1 MLNIRSNTAIS
12 SDELIMGLLVLFI
25 SAFLVA
31 ESRWSRL
38 HNEQAIYSDSAHH
51 LYLHEKT
58 DLTELSDSLSKAG
71 IVKNREELR
80 WAAEL
85 LGWKRFREG
94 HYLIDKK
101 YTYDAFL
108 SKLARGIQDPVS
120 VTILP
125 GKSVGKIAAMVSED
139 MQFDSLSF
147 RKVIRDSS
155 ILEKQKL
162 TPRGVIGRLYPNTYS
177 LFWTASPRKF
187 FKRILSEFDKAVIKP
202 NKSKFEKLDY
212 TVDEIV
218 TLASIVEWE
227 AKSKAEQATISGLYW
242 NRLERGMRLQ
252 ADPTVN
258 YAVGERRRLLY
269 EDYRIDHPYNTYQ
282 YRGLPPGPIT
292 NPSSGAIEAALYP
305 EKHDYLYMVAS
316 PDGTHSFSKTFEEH
330 KRKSA
335 EWRKWLQKQYRIKEQ
350 RKRNSE

>member
-1 MLNIRSNTAIS
+1 MNIKPHIAVS
-12 SDELIMGLLVLFI
+12 SDEFIFGLLVLFI

-38 HNEQAIYSDSAHH
+38 NSEQAIASDSPYH
-51 LYLHEKT
+51 LYLDKKT
-58 DLTELSDSLSKAG
+58 DLAELSDSLIQAG
-71 IVKNREELR
+71 IVKSREELR

-94 HYLIDKK
+94 HYLIDQK

-125 GKSVGKIAAMVSED
+125 GKDMGSIAAMVSKN

-147 RKVIRDSS
+147 RKVLTDST
-155 ILEKQKL
+155 ILSAGKVD
-162 TPRGVIGRLYPNTYS
+162 THGVIGRLYPNTYS
-177 LFWTASPRKF
+177 LFWTATPKKV
-187 FKRILSEFDKAVIKP
+187 FKRILNEFEKAVINPHKAQF
-202 NKSKFEKLDY
+202 KTLDY
-212 TVDEIV
+212 SIDEII

-242 NRLERGMRLQ
+242 NRLKRGMRLQ

-258 YAVGERRRLLY
+258 FAIGERRRLLY

-292 NPSSGAIEAALYP
+292 NPSLDAIKATLYP
-305 EKHDYLYMVAS
+305 EEHDYLYMVAS
-316 PDGTHSFSKTFEEH
+316 PDGSHAFSKTFEEH

-335 EWRKWLQKQYRIKEQ
+335 KWRKWLQKQYRIKEK
-350 RKRNSE
+350 RKENSR